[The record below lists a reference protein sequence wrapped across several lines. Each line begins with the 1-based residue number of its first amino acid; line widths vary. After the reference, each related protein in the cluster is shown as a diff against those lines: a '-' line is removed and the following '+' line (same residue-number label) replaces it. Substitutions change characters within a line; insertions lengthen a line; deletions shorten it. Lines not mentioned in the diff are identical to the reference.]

1 MPFVAVTTYDTFVT
15 FLKVTFSERLLTE
28 TVSAV
33 GFAGT
38 LLMADD
44 GVDSPEVEPRYVTR
58 TVGDEKVN
66 PVTLM
71 RTSLSSIEIDC
82 VMSPESAPAS
92 RT

>member
-1 MPFVAVTTYDTFVT
+1 VPFVAVTTYDTFVT
-15 FLKVTFSERLLTE
+15 FLKVTFSIRLFTE
-28 TVSAV
+28 TASPV

-38 LLMADD
+38 LLMADGNED
-44 GVDSPEVEPRYVTR
+44 NSEVEPRYVTR

-66 PVTLM
+66 PDALM
-71 RTSLSSIEIDC
+71 RTSLSSMEIDC